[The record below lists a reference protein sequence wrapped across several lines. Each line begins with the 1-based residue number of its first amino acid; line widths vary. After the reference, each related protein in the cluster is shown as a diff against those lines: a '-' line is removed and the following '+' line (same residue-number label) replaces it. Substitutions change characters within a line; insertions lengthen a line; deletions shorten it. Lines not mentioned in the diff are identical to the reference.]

1 MEGTLHQNK
10 TFEKIIFTEKEL
22 RNREFEGC
30 TFTQCDFLNSNLSGN
45 IFTDCTF
52 ISTNLTMV
60 KLQGTSL
67 KNVHFKECK
76 VMGVDFSKCKD
87 FLFSVSFDNCMADYS
102 SFAAKKMA
110 KTKFINCS
118 MKSAQLAGADLTASR
133 FDNCNLDSAVF
144 NKTILNGVDFSTA
157 YNFTIDPETNS
168 IKKAKFSIGGLSGL
182 LTKYDLLIE

>member
-22 RNREFEGC
+22 RNREFEEC
-30 TFTQCDFLNSNLSGN
+30 TFISCDFLNSNLSGN
-45 IFTDCTF
+45 TFTDCTF

-67 KNVHFKECK
+67 KNVHFKESK

-87 FLFSVSFDNCMADYS
+87 FLFSVSFDNCMADYA
-102 SFAAKKMA
+102 SFAAKKMV

-118 MKSAQLAGADLTASR
+118 LKGTQLAGTDLTSAR
-133 FDNCNLDSAVF
+133 FDHCNLDSAVF
-144 NKTILNGVDFSTA
+144 NKTILNGADFTTA
-157 YNFTIDPETNS
+157 YNFTIDPEMNS
-168 IKKAKFSIGGLSGL
+168 LKKAKFSMGGLSGL
-182 LTKYDLLIE
+182 LNKYDLLIE